1 MSLDELSEP
10 SDLDEGPATTPTALQ
25 HLDEHT
31 QENVSAIDEA
41 LQRLERVDKQQAQI
55 IEMRYFGGLTIEQ
68 TAEALSISPATVK
81 REWTLARA
89 WLKRELAKAM

>member
-1 MSLDELSEP
+1 M
-10 SDLDEGPATTPTALQ
+10 TTPTALQ

-41 LQRLERVDKQQAQI
+41 LQRLEKVDKQQAQI
-55 IEMRYFGGLTIEQ
+55 VEMRYFGGLTIEQ

-81 REWTLARA
+81 RGCSALGGIPFPTTSKRSVDAITLPG
-89 WLKRELAKAM
+89 